1 MPALPTL
8 TSEQRAE
15 ALEKSRRSR
24 AARSDLKARLKKG
37 TVTLADVIRDADT
50 DDVIAKTKVADLLTS
65 LPGVGPVRARQLMER
80 HGIAENRKVRGLG
93 PNQRAALA
101 EEFAA

>member
-1 MPALPTL
+1 MALPPL
-8 TSEQRAE
+8 TAEQRAD

-24 AARSDLKARLKKG
+24 RERSELKASLKKG
-37 TVTLADVIRDADT
+37 TVTLADVIRDAAT
-50 DDVIAKTKVADLLTS
+50 DEMIAKTKVADLLVS
-65 LPGVGPVRARQLMER
+65 LPGFGKVRAAQLMER
-80 HGIAENRKVRGLG
+80 HGIAGNRKVRGLG